1 MPTRKLLVEI
11 AGDDRSLLRTFKSSA
26 RGAHAFNSEIGRGT
40 RGAIAA
46 SGIYSG
52 LGRSLAFASASFLG
66 GAGIVAAIK
75 STISAGE
82 ESQRVLAQTEV
93 AVKNAGQ
100 SWATYGKSIE
110 ATALKQSRLSAFSD
124 EELLGTF
131 SNLIRR
137 TGDVRKA
144 FRLNALAA
152 DVARGRNINLQAATQ
167 LVIRASLGMAGALR
181 RVGIAAKNGATG
193 TQLLQLLQKKYAGA
207 AAAYGRTAQGA
218 MDRFRNAIDNVQEA
232 IARGILPQLTQLL
245 IRAAD
250 WLDNAKNQQK
260 IVAVLTGIFRA
271 LAGAIKAAVT
281 FLRPL
286 VGLAARVA
294 DAVGGWTTALE
305 LAAGAWVGFKVQA
318 IVANQV
324 AAVSARVAAGEVVS
338 VWRAALVSTG
348 WGALALAAG
357 AAAAYIITHWN
368 KVKVYFENF
377 WLEFELRANQAVLF
391 VLKAFN
397 SIGSHLKIFI
407 PGLGTKNLIP
417 GADKIGDAAD
427 FIAGNVRLIK
437 RQQDALAAQL
447 AAGGAKVDKAAKIG
461 GGGLGNLG
469 LGPLPKFTDSTG
481 TKPKALTWLEKYEK
495 VWRRLQLTLSQAQLS
510 TSLQD
515 DLVALKA
522 MEASVREQ
530 LRLHKGSIDLE
541 EKLVGVLGQ
550 ERDLTKQIA
559 DNRRELV
566 KSRQFRALGL
576 TSTGDD
582 RVAGVKALQKQLARV
597 NTATAGTFLDTKHT
611 RSVLARIRKVLA
623 GGLGAV
629 GRDVRQKVKEIL
641 DGINQQLKDHTGDQ
655 TKFRHARTSQI
666 LAGLGLSPEQL
677 RIARARLAAV
687 GQGGTLPGKVSPA
700 FAGAGGI
707 AIGTVHVHGVQ
718 NPRQFEQQM
727 RKRQRSR
734 PALRRGP

>member
-1 MPTRKLLVEI
+1 VPTRKLLVEI

-324 AAVSARVAAGEVVS
+324 AAVSARV
-338 VWRAALVSTG
+338 
-348 WGALALAAG
+348 AAG